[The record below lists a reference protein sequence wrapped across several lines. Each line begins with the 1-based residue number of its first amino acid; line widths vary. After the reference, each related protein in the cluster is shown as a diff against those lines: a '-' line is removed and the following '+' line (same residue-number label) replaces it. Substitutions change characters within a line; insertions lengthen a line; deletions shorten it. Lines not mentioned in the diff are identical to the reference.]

1 MVTRY
6 TDVGV
11 AVFVLISNI
20 CICVYVYLYKRVT
33 QQESV
38 GLQLSRIP
46 FVCVGLPF
54 SHIRLFCVISML
66 QE

>member
-1 MVTRY
+1 MMTRY

-20 CICVYVYLYKRVT
+20 CICVYVCLYKRVT

-38 GLQLSRIP
+38 GLPLSHIP

-54 SHIRLFCVISML
+54 THIRLFCVISML